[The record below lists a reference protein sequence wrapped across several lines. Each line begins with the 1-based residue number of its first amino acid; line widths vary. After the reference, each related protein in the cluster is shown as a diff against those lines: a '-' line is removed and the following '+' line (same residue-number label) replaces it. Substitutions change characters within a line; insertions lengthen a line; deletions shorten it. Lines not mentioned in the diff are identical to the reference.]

1 MAKEKSPRWRTAPTT
16 ARAGKTAQ
24 TVAPEE
30 RRHMIEESAYYRAQQ
45 RGFGGGDPVED
56 WLAAEREI
64 NRMLPSPQQ
73 QKRELAAY
81 QQLRQAVEKILGDTR
96 ETLSAETIR
105 QALDKA
111 VAQLKQLGG
120 YTADT
125 VDKVAASVE
134 KDMANAAQAVG
145 QKLGAFSGKTAD
157 LFQVWR
163 DRGSQFLA
171 TATTALSDWLR
182 EAGEPLRQRTYRAGE
197 MAASGTLECIACG
210 ERVVL
215 DTPAHV
221 PPCPK
226 CRKGEFRRVP

>member
-157 LFQVWR
+157 LLPQGRVPPR
-163 DRGSQFLA
+163 AVARAVLTAGSERSRAAPRPARMRVCSSPPAAARAGRSPARRRAATTQAAARGS
-171 TATTALSDWLR
+171 
-182 EAGEPLRQRTYRAGE
+182 RAV
-197 MAASGTLECIACG
+197 S
-210 ERVVL
+210 
-215 DTPAHV
+215 AHQN
-221 PPCPK
+221 K
-226 CRKGEFRRVP
+226 